1 MGFELDKVFGD
12 MLAAA
17 EGVFRKEWPKVKD
30 AMEQVLADER
40 EALKN
45 ISEAY
50 MSGALTDEELQDQ
63 LEGERDAF
71 EAGVAMCKVKSK
83 VTIQKAVNAALKV
96 LEEAVKAVV

>member
-1 MGFELDKVFGD
+1 
-12 MLAAA
+12 
-17 EGVFRKEWPKVKD
+17 
-30 AMEQVLADER
+30 
-40 EALKN
+40 
-45 ISEAY
+45 

>member
-1 MGFELDKVFGD
+1 VGFELDKVFGD

-40 EALKN
+40 EALENVSK
-45 ISEAY
+45 AY
-50 MSGALTDEELQDQ
+50 ITGALTDEELQDQ
-63 LEGERDAF
+63 LDGERDAF

-83 VTIQKAVNAALKV
+83 VTIQKALNAALKV
-96 LEEAVKAVV
+96 LEEAIKAAV

>member
-45 ISEAY
+45 ISEA
-50 MSGALTDEELQDQ
+50 T
-63 LEGERDAF
+63 
-71 EAGVAMCKVKSK
+71 
-83 VTIQKAVNAALKV
+83 
-96 LEEAVKAVV
+96 